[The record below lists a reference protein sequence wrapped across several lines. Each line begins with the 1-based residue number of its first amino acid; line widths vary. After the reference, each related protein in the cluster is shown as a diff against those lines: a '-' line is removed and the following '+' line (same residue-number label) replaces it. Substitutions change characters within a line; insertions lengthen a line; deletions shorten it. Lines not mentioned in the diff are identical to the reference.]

1 MNMLFLSSGGAF
13 FAVNNDTVKEQQS
26 YLNPGGDCVTT
37 RKQIVATVN
46 VFWCY

>member
-1 MNMLFLSSGGAF
+1 MGGAF
-13 FAVNNDTVKEQQS
+13 FALNKDTVKEQLS